1 MKITAIDV
9 YQVDLPLIEG
19 SYNWSSGNTV
29 SVFDSTVVAVRTDS
43 GLAGYGECCPLG
55 ATYLP
60 AFAAGVRIGI
70 AQLGPHLL
78 GCDPLQ
84 LALLAR
90 IMDGALRGH
99 PYVKAPIDV
108 ACRDI
113 LGRHAGLPVCVML
126 GGVMQEEIVLYR
138 AISQE
143 RPEEMARKVATYRD
157 EGYSRFQLKVGGDA
171 DTDIERIRACRGVL
185 EAGEVLVADAN
196 TGWTLHEATR
206 VVGAVRGLDVYI
218 EQPCRTYEECL
229 SVRRRTSLPFVL
241 DEVMTDLQAV
251 MRGLADGA
259 MDVINLKISR
269 VGGLSRAALIRDLC
283 IDSGIAMTIEDSWG
297 GDITTAAIAH
307 LAQSTPG
314 EFSFSATDFNSY
326 TDVVMA
332 SGAPRRDRGRLRAG
346 EGPGLGVELIDEI
359 LEKPVLTIR
368 PDGVRKCSI
377 VK

>member
-19 SYNWSSGNTV
+19 SYNWSNGNTV
-29 SVFDSTVVAVRTDS
+29 SVFDSTVVAVKTDS
-43 GLAGYGECCPLG
+43 GLVGYGECCPLG

-60 AFAAGVRIGI
+60 AFAAGVRTGV

-84 LALLAR
+84 PALLAR
-90 IMDGALRGH
+90 IMDEALRGH
-99 PYVKAPIDV
+99 PYAKAPLDV

-113 LGRHAGLPVCVML
+113 LGKHAELPVCVML

-143 RPEEMARKVATYRD
+143 RPEDMARKVAAYRD
-157 EGYSRFQLKVGGDA
+157 EGYTRFQLKVGGDA
-171 DTDIERIRACRGVL
+171 DLDIERIRACRSVL
-185 EAGEVLVADAN
+185 DAGEVLVADAN

-206 VVGAVRGLDVYI
+206 VAGAVHGLDVYI

-229 SVRRRTSLPFVL
+229 SIRRRTSLPFVL
-241 DEVMTDLQAV
+241 DEVMTDLNAV
-251 MRGLADGA
+251 LRGLADGA

-269 VGGLSRAALIRDLC
+269 VGGLTRAALIRDVC
-283 IDSGIAMTIEDSWG
+283 IESGVAMTIEDSWG
-297 GDITTAAIAH
+297 GDIATAAIAH
-307 LAQSTPG
+307 LAQSTPE

-332 SGAPRRDRGRLRAG
+332 SGAPRRDKGRLQAG
-346 EGPGLGVELIDEI
+346 EGPGLSVQLLDEI

-368 PDGVRKCSI
+368 PDGVRHLAS
-377 VK
+377 

>member
-19 SYNWSSGNTV
+19 SYNWSGGNTV

-60 AFAAGVRIGI
+60 AFAAGVRAGL

-84 LALLAR
+84 PALLAR
-90 IMDGALRGH
+90 IMDDALRGH
-99 PYVKAPIDV
+99 PYVKAPLDV

-113 LGRHAGLPVCVML
+113 LGRHAGLPVCVTL
-126 GGVMQEEIVLYR
+126 GGVMQEEIALYR
-138 AISQE
+138 AVSQE
-143 RPEEMARKVATYRD
+143 QPEEMARKVATYRD

-171 DTDIERIRACRGVL
+171 DTDIQRIRACRSVL
-185 EAGEVLVADAN
+185 DAGEVLVADAN

-251 MRGLADGA
+251 VRGLADGA

-269 VGGLSRAALIRDLC
+269 VGGLTRAALIRDLC
-283 IDSGIAMTIEDSWG
+283 IDSGVAMTIEDSWG
-297 GDITTAAIAH
+297 GDIATAAIAH
-307 LAQSTPG
+307 LAQSTPA

-326 TDVVMA
+326 TNVVTA
-332 SGAPRRDRGRLRAG
+332 TGAPRRDRGMLRAG
-346 EGPGLGVELIDEI
+346 EGPGLGVDLLDEI

-368 PDGVRKCSI
+368 PDGVRAGI
-377 VK
+377 AQ